1 MMNLNNRYFRLMHI
15 NRILGAFAFLL
26 SFSVVHFSCN
36 EGEFLKTVPIDFY
49 TPTNSYVTSKDYEAA
64 VMNLYAQVR
73 DDFYSSDNAFEFPS
87 AGFQAT
93 DMYYVHK
100 DIGFDADMSSVL
112 LPTNDDLIY
121 HALWE
126 PAYRIIYDANAI
138 IERSASDENE
148 LTADEK
154 VYFASEAKFFRGYMY
169 KMLANLYG
177 NVPIV
182 LEETKTPKRDYVT
195 APRQEVYLQ
204 AAADLKDAAENLGN
218 IDEVPDYRLNN
229 LAAYHV
235 LSEVYISLQ
244 KWQEAIDAASFVI
257 DNPATKLMTE
267 RFGTRVNDKA
277 WVTQGEFDTDV
288 YWDLFRQG
296 NQNRSTGNKEAIWV
310 LEYQY
315 NLPGGGNGYG
325 GPYLERTLAPRAW
338 QIKIENNDGS
348 SSTLVPNPNAY
359 AAGRSSGFLR
369 PTHYFFE
376 TLWQKSGY
384 NQDIRNSM
392 ANIFRDFIVRNPA
405 SDHNGKWLFK
415 DHLPVS
421 MSSLNDT
428 TRNFYPWLTKTS
440 TPGKQP
446 PEAFLTNPVVEGGLS
461 WSHVAFRDV
470 YAIRLAETY
479 LLRAEAYLGAGNKQK
494 AADDINMVRSRAHAL
509 LTSAGDVDIDY
520 ILDERARELY
530 AEEFRV
536 LTLARLNKLVER
548 TSEYNPVNGPSYKDY
563 NNLWPIPYSEIE
575 KNLEGDLQQNPG
587 Y

>member
-1 MMNLNNRYFRLMHI
+1 MIYMD
-15 NRILGAFAFLL
+15 RILRAFLL
-26 SFSVVHFSCN
+26 FSCLSVINFSCN
-36 EGEFLKTVPIDFY
+36 EEEFLKTEPIDFY
-49 TPTNSYVTSKDYEAA
+49 SPENSYVTSNDYEAA
-64 VMNLYAQVR
+64 VMNLYAEVR
-73 DDFYSSDNAFEFPS
+73 DDFFSGDGAREFPS
-87 AGFQAT
+87 AGWQAT
-93 DMYYVHK
+93 DIYHIHK
-100 DIGFDADMSSVL
+100 DIGFDTDMSSVL

-121 HALWE
+121 EALWG

-148 LTADEK
+148 LTSDEK
-154 VYFASEAKFFRGYMY
+154 IYFASEAKFFRGYMY

-195 APRQEVYLQ
+195 SPREEVYQQ
-204 AAADLKDAAENLGN
+204 AALDLKDAADNLGD
-218 IDEVPDYRLNN
+218 IDEVADYRISN
-229 LAAYHV
+229 LVALHM
-235 LSEVYISLQ
+235 LSEVYISLE
-244 KWQEAIDAASFVI
+244 KWQDAIDAASTVI
-257 DNPATKLMTE
+257 NHSSTALMTE
-267 RFGTRVNDKA
+267 RFGTRIDDKA

-296 NQNRSTGNKEAIWV
+296 NQNRSTGNTEAIWV
-310 LEYQY
+310 LEYEY
-315 NLPGGGNGYG
+315 NVPGGGDGYG
-325 GPYLERTLAPRAW
+325 GPYLERVLAPRAW
-338 QIKIENNDGS
+338 QAKIENDDGS
-348 SSTLVPNPNAY
+348 TSPLVPNPNAY

-369 PTHYFFE
+369 PTHYFYE

-384 NQDIRNSM
+384 DQDIRNSM
-392 ANIFRDFIVRNPA
+392 ANIFRDFIVRNPD

-415 DHLPVS
+415 DNLPVR
-421 MSSLNDT
+421 MASLNDT
-428 TRNFYPWLTKTS
+428 TRNMYPWLTKTS

-446 PEAFLTNPVVEGGLS
+446 AEAFLEDPVVEGGLS

-479 LLRAEAYLGAGNKQK
+479 LLRAEAYLGSGDALK
-494 AADDINMVRSRAHAL
+494 AADDINVVRNRAQAPVID
-509 LTSAGDVDIDY
+509 AGDVDIDY

-536 LTLARLNKLVER
+536 LTLARLGKLVER
-548 TSEYNPVNGPSYKDY
+548 TQKYNPVNGPSYKDY